1 MCVFVCVPVCVQP
14 LPAHR
19 QKDNNSHV
27 LLNSCTNMT
36 AVCDTRGLPTGQ
48 QKAQL
53 ICNAP
58 ESTVVMIR
66 AAPARMTFR
75 VVAY

>member
-1 MCVFVCVPVCVQP
+1 MSMYVFVCVPVCVRP

-48 QKAQL
+48 QRAQL

-58 ESTVVMIR
+58 ESAVVMIGR
-66 AAPARMTFR
+66 SFLSHT
-75 VVAY
+75 